1 MSVSSINTS
10 ATTLVAAQMT
20 NITSEEKWN
29 LLFDVNCSLEVQ
41 MEDFDE
47 NWRPLV
53 SNIWTQWTS
62 YKQTRPSGLCHAKI
76 KVEWLVLLKI
86 VKVGRYK
93 DSSNHT
99 HSLLDVDRLKRPQVI
114 RTLVEKEAVKNY
126 LPLAITAAVKEYATI
141 ELGLGASAQE
151 LKRKEVTNI
160 KYKVRGP
167 MEVHLVGNSDLKLDI
182 SQSVSYLKEQGYQ
195 VEIYRVHQ

>member
-1 MSVSSINTS
+1 MSVSLVNTS
-10 ATTLVAAQMT
+10 ATTLVATQMT
-20 NITSEEKWN
+20 NITSEEKQN

-47 NWRPLV
+47 IWWPLV

-76 KVEWLVLLKI
+76 KVEWLVSLKI
-86 VKVGRYK
+86 VKVGCYK

-99 HSLLDVDRLKRPQVI
+99 HSLLDVNRLKRPQII

-126 LPLAITAAVKEYATI
+126 SPLAITATIKEYTTI
-141 ELGLGASAQE
+141 ELGLDASAQC
-151 LKRKEVTNI
+151 KEVTNI

-182 SQSVSYLKEQGYQ
+182 SQSVSYLK
-195 VEIYRVHQ
+195 